1 MYNTT
6 TRNVTKAQQEFPT
19 NKGEIIKY
27 ILWGQLLTPLIGM
40 RLLTFYSYFKGSRN
54 ALSRQC

>member
-6 TRNVTKAQQEFPT
+6 KRNVTKAQHEFPT

-27 ILWGQLLTPLIGM
+27 ILLGQLLTPLIGM
-40 RLLTFYSYFKGSRN
+40 RLLSTYGN
-54 ALSRQC
+54 EALN